1 MLVFMVTILIA
12 AFGAAYG
19 TVPTSAAASMA
30 VTSAAYGDYGQMSAA
45 SQGAMAA
52 AAAGAQPRLDTPA
65 ATDYSA
71 YGKDTLNAVFL
82 SFLFRKAKIHRKY
95 SCLFLWLLTYCLH
108 PVSLLQG
115 NRKY

>member
-1 MLVFMVTILIA
+1 MVTILIA

-30 VTSAAYGDYGQMSAA
+30 VTSAAYGDYSQMSAA

-82 SFLFRKAKIHRKY
+82 SF
-95 SCLFLWLLTYCLH
+95 FL
-108 PVSLLQG
+108 
-115 NRKY
+115 

>member
-1 MLVFMVTILIA
+1 MVTILIA

-30 VTSAAYGDYGQMSAA
+30 VTSAAYGDYSQMSAA

-82 SFLFRKAKIHRKY
+82 SFFMKTKIHRKY
-95 SCLFLWLLTYCLH
+95 SCLFLQLLTYCFH
-108 PVSLLQG
+108 AVSFLQG